1 MTTLSSEEMLV
12 QHKLQAAKFATAIRW
27 ILPVIF
33 NVFAIL
39 VDVLVKR
46 AYTQKEVDQPYFAYL
61 LGIILFIYLGISI
74 GGQWKKGLREYAVY
88 IAPFYTGMMILLNV
102 LNILTAK
109 LAILPVL
116 YFPAIDRVLA
126 VLVQDAAYLFTCLV
140 YSYRLLFIGWFFGAI
155 VGVAT
160 GVLLG
165 FSRVATYWIQPFIR
179 TLGPIPTTAWIPL
192 VLVAF
197 PSVVSGSAFL
207 IALAVWFPTTV
218 LTSSGIANIQ
228 NSYFEVASTLGA
240 SKWYQIRRIG
250 IPAALPG
257 VFQGLFNGTCAS
269 FITLVTAEMLGAK
282 YGLGWYINWQKE
294 MMSYANVY
302 AGLVLIAVS
311 FCLIITGL
319 FKIRNRLLVWQKGVI
334 KW

>member
-1 MTTLSSEEMLV
+1 MAILLSTKIPARQLV
-12 QHKLQAAKFATAIRW
+12 KGSILVRGIRW
-27 ILPVIF
+27 FLPIVFSILTIS
-33 NVFAIL
+33 L
-39 VDVLVKR
+39 DLLMKR
-46 AYTQKEVDQPYFAYL
+46 AYTQKDVEQPYFTYL
-61 LGIILFIYLGISI
+61 LGVILALYI
-74 GGQWKKGLREYAVY
+74 GFSLAGRWKKEIRDYVIY
-88 IAPFYTGMMILLNV
+88 IAPFYTGMMILFNI
-102 LNILTAK
+102 LNIATAK
-109 LAILPVL
+109 LALLPVL
-116 YFPAIDRVLA
+116 YFPAMDRVFA
-126 VLVQDAAYLFTCLV
+126 VLVEDAPYLLTCLA
-140 YSYRLLFIGWFFGAI
+140 YSYRLLIIGWFFGAI
-155 VGVAT
+155 VGIGT

-165 FSRVATYWIQPFIR
+165 FSKTATYWIQPFIR

-218 LTSSGIANIQ
+218 LTNSGIANIQ
-228 NSYFEVASTLGA
+228 NSYFEVAATLGA
-240 SKWYQIRRIG
+240 SQWYQIRKIG

-282 YGLGWYINWQKE
+282 YGIGWYINWQKE

-302 AGLVLIAVS
+302 AGLILIAVS

-319 FKIRNRLLVWQKGVI
+319 FKIRQRLLVWQKGVI